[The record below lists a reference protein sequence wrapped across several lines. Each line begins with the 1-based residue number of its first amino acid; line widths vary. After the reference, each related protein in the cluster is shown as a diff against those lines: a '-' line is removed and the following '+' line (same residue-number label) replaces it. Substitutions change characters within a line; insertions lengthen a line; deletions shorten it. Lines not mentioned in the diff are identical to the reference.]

1 MSDKTLIRS
10 NQYSTKIGTIL
21 FENHHSHFR
30 AIISSTRS
38 FLDLYLSLNKIKIDD
53 SHVIFLKAGN
63 IHDIVKA
70 VTFLKSENV
79 SLIIGPPENDFGDFV
94 QLFCTEQRILYLSY
108 YFDPQGG
115 ISPFI
120 YRLFPSSEHEKMVNN
135 LIKYWRW
142 NRFTVVYSKSHSLRN
157 VHQFIVDSKAEIIF
171 AEIDDQTDDIN
182 KFIEGGLKMRNI
194 CNKEEC
200 WRYTNKA
207 ILELSNEMSYRFLE
221 ASLMLGLINAQNWF
235 YIFSL
240 DNTEHGMESFSHN
253 TMRLSVAGQ
262 FDEHMLNN
270 NGTYIPLIK
279 KYKQQLKNDGINK
292 TDITDLVR
300 FHDALLSIPIILQ
313 KNSQKGFQKKVIYG
327 LTGKISFDEQRMRAD
342 AAFHV
347 LEMGVDGKQINTG
360 LWYTNSKQLERV
372 LSMTD
377 KTLANTHESMMEES
391 KTVRNLLYFNYC

>member
-1 MSDKTLIRS
+1 MIHKNLVIVINFSLILLLFCCCYAYS
-10 NQYSTKIGTIL
+10 KPYSTKIGTIL
-21 FENHHSHFR
+21 FENRHSHFR
-30 AIISSTRS
+30 AIISATRS
-38 FLDLYLSLNKIKIDD
+38 FLDLHLSLNKISIDD
-53 SHVIFLKAGN
+53 THVIFLKTGN
-63 IHDIVKA
+63 IHDVVKA
-70 VTFLKSENV
+70 VKYLKSENV

-157 VHQFIVDSKAEIIF
+157 VHQFIVDSKADIVFVEVND
-171 AEIDDQTDDIN
+171 ETDEIN
-182 KFIEGGLKMRNI
+182 KFIESGLQMRNI
-194 CNKEEC
+194 CNFEEC

-207 ILELSNEMSYRFLE
+207 ILELSAEKSYRFLE
-221 ASLMLGLINAQNWF
+221 ASLMLGLINSQNWF
-235 YIFSL
+235 YLFSL

-270 NGTYIPLIK
+270 NGTYKPLIK
-279 KYKQQLKNDGINK
+279 AYKQKLKKDQINK

-300 FHDALLSIPIILQ
+300 FHDALLSIPIILP
-313 KNSQKGFQKKVIYG
+313 KMSQKLSLQKKVIFG

-347 LEMGVDGKQINTG
+347 LEMGVDGNQINTG

-377 KTLANTHESMMEES
+377 KTLANTHE
-391 KTVRNLLYFNYC
+391 